1 VELSTDEHPVS
12 ELAALR
18 ADDDEQRMR
27 SLSTLRQ
34 LINAHGSKI
43 EMFGYHDFTEFPAV
57 VQASE

>member
-18 ADDDEQRMR
+18 ADDDEQRKR

-34 LINAHGSKI
+34 WQHAHGSEI
-43 EMFGYHDFTEFPAV
+43 EMFGYHDFTEFPAGGRDG
-57 VQASE
+57 E